1 MKQQVQKFG
10 RFLSGMVLPN
20 ISALIAWGF
29 FTAIFLQ
36 GGWFPNEKMA
46 AVISPMLNYLIPVL
60 MGYTGGKM
68 VYGTR
73 GVVVGAVATFG
84 IIIGG
89 SIPMFLGAMIA
100 GPLGGWL
107 VKKLDGLL
115 KDKIPTGFEMLYD
128 NFSAGILGMILVML
142 CFWIMGPLVEGASN
156 ALGNGVKAI
165 VDAGMLPLASVIIEP
180 AKILFLNNAIQY
192 GVLTPLGL
200 ADAAEVG
207 KSIYFLLEGNLG
219 PGLGVLLACW
229 FFGKGEA
236 KSSAPGAIIIQFFGG
251 IHELYF
257 PYVLMK
263 PALIIAVI
271 LGGSAGILTNSLLGS
286 GLVAAATPGSIFAY
300 MAMAPKGG
308 ALPVLAGIAAATA
321 VSFIAASIIYKR
333 SKDDEEEGSFQS
345 FDPLDLSLDG
355 GVKKI
360 VFACDAGMGSSAM
373 AAATLT
379 NKLNKAGINI
389 KVAHT
394 SVDEIPEDAEII
406 LTHTSLADRAK
417 SYNSTARIIAVS
429 NFVEAPEYDR
439 LVEELKKQQ

>member
-1 MKQQVQKFG
+1 
-10 RFLSGMVLPN
+10 
-20 ISALIAWGF
+20 
-29 FTAIFLQ
+29 
-36 GGWFPNEKMA
+36 
-46 AVISPMLNYLIPVL
+46 
-60 MGYTGGKM
+60 
-68 VYGTR
+68 
-73 GVVVGAVATFG
+73 
-84 IIIGG
+84 
-89 SIPMFLGAMIA
+89 
-100 GPLGGWL
+100 
-107 VKKLDGLL
+107 
-115 KDKIPTGFEMLYD
+115 
-128 NFSAGILGMILVML
+128 
-142 CFWIMGPLVEGASN
+142 
-156 ALGNGVKAI
+156 
-165 VDAGMLPLASVIIEP
+165 
-180 AKILFLNNAIQY
+180 
-192 GVLTPLGL
+192 
-200 ADAAEVG
+200 
-207 KSIYFLLEGNLG
+207 
-219 PGLGVLLACW
+219 
-229 FFGKGEA
+229 
-236 KSSAPGAIIIQFFGG
+236 
-251 IHELYF
+251 
-257 PYVLMK
+257 MK

>member
-73 GVVVGAVATFG
+73 GAVVGAVATFG

-180 AKILFLNNAIQY
+180 AKILFLK
-192 GVLTPLGL
+192 TPF
-200 ADAAEVG
+200 
-207 KSIYFLLEGNLG
+207 SM
-219 PGLGVLLACW
+219 AC
-229 FFGKGEA
+229 
-236 KSSAPGAIIIQFFGG
+236 
-251 IHELYF
+251 
-257 PYVLMK
+257 
-263 PALIIAVI
+263 
-271 LGGSAGILTNSLLGS
+271 
-286 GLVAAATPGSIFAY
+286 
-300 MAMAPKGG
+300 
-308 ALPVLAGIAAATA
+308 
-321 VSFIAASIIYKR
+321 
-333 SKDDEEEGSFQS
+333 
-345 FDPLDLSLDG
+345 
-355 GVKKI
+355 
-360 VFACDAGMGSSAM
+360 
-373 AAATLT
+373 
-379 NKLNKAGINI
+379 
-389 KVAHT
+389 
-394 SVDEIPEDAEII
+394 
-406 LTHTSLADRAK
+406 
-417 SYNSTARIIAVS
+417 
-429 NFVEAPEYDR
+429 
-439 LVEELKKQQ
+439 

>member
-1 MKQQVQKFG
+1 M
-10 RFLSGMVLPN
+10 
-20 ISALIAWGF
+20 
-29 FTAIFLQ
+29 
-36 GGWFPNEKMA
+36 
-46 AVISPMLNYLIPVL
+46 
-60 MGYTGGKM
+60 
-68 VYGTR
+68 
-73 GVVVGAVATFG
+73 
-84 IIIGG
+84 
-89 SIPMFLGAMIA
+89 
-100 GPLGGWL
+100 
-107 VKKLDGLL
+107 
-115 KDKIPTGFEMLYD
+115 
-128 NFSAGILGMILVML
+128 
-142 CFWIMGPLVEGASN
+142 
-156 ALGNGVKAI
+156 
-165 VDAGMLPLASVIIEP
+165 
-180 AKILFLNNAIQY
+180 
-192 GVLTPLGL
+192 
-200 ADAAEVG
+200 
-207 KSIYFLLEGNLG
+207 
-219 PGLGVLLACW
+219 
-229 FFGKGEA
+229 
-236 KSSAPGAIIIQFFGG
+236 
-251 IHELYF
+251 
-257 PYVLMK
+257 
-263 PALIIAVI
+263 
-271 LGGSAGILTNSLLGS
+271 GS